1 MKAREWLER
10 VKDNL
15 DFKKR
20 KSEADKRYR
29 VRKKSGKESSQVVQQ
44 LSYSGHV
51 VDLVEECACWLCVA
65 VCCGSSPELIL
76 DGDLDVTYTGVP
88 VLLEYVMTELLKNS
102 YRATTKNFF
111 KSQQQ
116 GSSLNSLSSM
126 PPVVVSIAQ
135 SANHVSLQIRDQGG
149 GISPQNLPHVFSYAF
164 TMAGSTELEDAEETG
179 GGLHAMQA
187 VGGSGGD
194 ALAEMG
200 KMDLALGFLRHIE
213 LCNTV
218 I

>member
-1 MKAREWLER
+1 
-10 VKDNL
+10 
-15 DFKKR
+15 
-20 KSEADKRYR
+20 
-29 VRKKSGKESSQVVQQ
+29 
-44 LSYSGHV
+44 
-51 VDLVEECACWLCVA
+51 
-65 VCCGSSPELIL
+65 
-76 DGDLDVTYTGVP
+76 
-88 VLLEYVMTELLKNS
+88 MTELLKNS

-111 KSQQQ
+111 KSQQH

-179 GGLHAMQA
+179 GGLYAMQA

-200 KMDLALGFLRHIE
+200 KMDLASGFLRHIE